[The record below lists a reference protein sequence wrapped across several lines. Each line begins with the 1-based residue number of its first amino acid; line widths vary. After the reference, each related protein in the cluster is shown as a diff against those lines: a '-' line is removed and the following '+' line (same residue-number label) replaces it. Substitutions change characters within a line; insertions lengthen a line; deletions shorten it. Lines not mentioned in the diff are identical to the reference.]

1 MGNFQG
7 FIIVM
12 IKVVIIIYKE
22 VDDKVVVLVAYYQDL
37 TLKDGDDDE
46 VSMDLIAWHLAE
58 IIVITILKGYK
69 VVVTKKTNGAAMVP
83 LGYLSP

>member
-1 MGNFQG
+1 MHLLKVIKVVTIKEDLITVAIIITINSCDLACQVGNFQG

-22 VDDKVVVLVAYYQDL
+22 VDDKVVVLIAYYQDL

-46 VSMDLIAWHLAE
+46 VSMDLIA
-58 IIVITILKGYK
+58 
-69 VVVTKKTNGAAMVP
+69 
-83 LGYLSP
+83 

>member
-46 VSMDLIAWHLAE
+46 VSMDLIA
-58 IIVITILKGYK
+58 
-69 VVVTKKTNGAAMVP
+69 
-83 LGYLSP
+83 